1 MMNTETLRLLG
12 AALEASV
19 YIAPTDYGLSYE
31 ELVQVGSRMGLGA
44 GEIGDSL
51 QHVTTGFVGDP
62 RLRPGPSTVARF
74 HMMMP
79 EKPEFK
85 NYKAIAFLH
94 SQLREKAKA
103 EGIASASIDRSV
115 IVERAVAA
123 GIPRNDIEAAT
134 TISVLG
140 EHVRA
145 DKNLIKIAG
154 INANY
159 NPPSRAMQPI
169 QRSDLERAY
178 PFVKDVIDRRT
189 AGRPAQAEPFDA
201 FAETLTKL
209 GYGMFRMWWAQI
221 VGELRRF
228 DPSSTPVAALNHSAS
243 LVETSLTLVVKHARS
258 LDIGVFGSKDF
269 DREPHNWSIVDL
281 VNGAARGGPEA
292 ILDDR
297 LKNSVNHLIKTR
309 QRIHAGR
316 LIADYPTGPIPDLR
330 PEEARAGSQTAEQV
344 VRAILD
350 WLHRHPVS

>member
-1 MMNTETLRLLG
+1 MMNNETLRLLG

-31 ELVQVGSRMGLGA
+31 ELLQVGARMGLKP

-62 RLRPGPSTVARF
+62 RLRPGPSTVIRF
-74 HMMMP
+74 QVMLP

-85 NYKAIAFLH
+85 NYKAIGFLH
-94 SQLREKAKA
+94 SQLQEKAKA
-103 EGIASASIDRSV
+103 EGIASASIDRGIV
-115 IVERAVAA
+115 VERAVAS
-123 GIPRNDIEAAT
+123 GISRNDIEVAI
-134 TISVLG
+134 TISALG

-145 DKNLIKIAG
+145 EKNLIRIAG

-159 NPPSRAMQPI
+159 NPPSRAMQHRERP
-169 QRSDLERAY
+169 DLERAY
-178 PFVKDVIDRRT
+178 PIVKDVIDRRT
-189 AGRPAQAEPFDA
+189 DGRPAQAEPFDA
-201 FAETLTKL
+201 FAEALTKL

-221 VGELRRF
+221 VGELRRS
-228 DPSSTPVAALNHSAS
+228 DPSSTPVSALGHSAS

-258 LDIGVFGSKDF
+258 LDIGLFGSKDF

-297 LKNSVNHLIKTR
+297 LKNSVSHL
-309 QRIHAGR
+309 
-316 LIADYPTGPIPDLR
+316 
-330 PEEARAGSQTAEQV
+330 RA
-344 VRAILD
+344 
-350 WLHRHPVS
+350 